1 MLRTL
6 LFILFLPVSQVMA
19 QNSAYIKKQN
29 NSLVIGNSNIER
41 VISIEPNHVGTTE
54 IINKRSGKTYT
65 VQSDVFA
72 MQIVFSGIG
81 PAYGKDQNGEND
93 VILTARDFTFDGY
106 KETDLE
112 HGGKKLSLNF
122 KFNWED
128 TRFRLIVNYEVYPQ
142 KFSLR
147 KWIAVADSSYGIQ
160 FLDRMYVESMTFD
173 GNDFSRGQFGQP
185 VFNNDLFLGV
195 EYPTVENKL
204 NGNRVRI
211 VYVVGKEIKKKPYV
225 THTSIIGAAPSKV
238 KLMQTFMDYVDGIK
252 VNGTRPYLLYNSWYD
267 FRNPAIV
274 KDAASVMNEK
284 NVLSRIQ
291 TFKRYMYDKYNIALD
306 AFVLDDGWDNYRS
319 MWAIDS
325 TRFPHGFTP
334 LVKAL
339 KPMHTDLGIWASPI
353 CGYSNRDIR
362 VKWGAEHGYEK
373 TGNFLSFAGT
383 KYKAA
388 YKQRMVNYAKDYNL
402 GYFKWD
408 GFLLASNEPN
418 QGHLPGIYSREANV
432 STYIDIINAVRKVN
446 PDIFLNITTGTWLSP
461 WWLKYADCIWMQG
474 QDYGYAEDVPSLN
487 DRDKAITYK
496 DAVLW
501 NNYRKLHLLF
511 PMSSLM
517 THGIIKGRLN
527 LLGGKNESLDSFS
540 NEVMMY
546 FGRGVMMWE
555 LYISPDLLSDGEWNA
570 IASSIKW
577 ARANKNVLEK
587 TRMILGNPMKR
598 ETYGY
603 LHFRKDKGILL
614 LRNPSVS
621 KQTANIDLTP
631 DLGDIDPSGEYYVKI
646 IYPYNF
652 ILPKPV
658 KLNQTLSINLDGY
671 EVLAAEL
678 IPSDKMDKKLPVG
691 VKYSINN
698 GSITVFGEPGTQQVI
713 TSVGRKKLGDVQ
725 FGGKKAAIT
734 HDEKSPSRNN
744 GSAFISQAK
753 ISIPQSYKNAKF
765 GFLLESDKELL
776 KDAKPNFEVKIN
788 GTAQKL
794 TVEQEHGKW
803 FWVTADLKPGE
814 NSVNYSITFPS
825 RETGMISSWI
835 ISDEQLTGKQI
846 GQVTS
851 GSPIEDEILPAKP
864 YPADIQKDI
873 IPIKSYIITP
883 SDHE

>member
-1 MLRTL
+1 MLKSL
-6 LFILFLPVSQVMA
+6 LLVFLLPVSQVMA

-29 NSLVIGNSNIER
+29 NTLLIGNGDIER
-41 VISIEPNHVGTTE
+41 VINISPDDVGTTE
-54 IINKRSGKTYT
+54 IVNKLSGKTYA
-65 VQSDVFA
+65 VKSDVFA
-72 MQIVFSGIG
+72 MQVVFSGIG

-93 VILTARDFTFDGY
+93 VILTAKDFTFNGY
-106 KETDLE
+106 KEADLE

-128 TRFRLIVNYEVYPQ
+128 TKFRLTVNYEVYPQ

-147 KWIAVADSSYGIQ
+147 KWIDVADSSYGIQ
-160 FLDRMYVESMTFD
+160 FLDRMYVESMTFE

-185 VFNNDLFLGV
+185 VFDNDLFLGV

-204 NGNRVRI
+204 SGNRVRI
-211 VYVVGKEIKKKPYV
+211 GYVVGEKIKKKPYV

-238 KLMQTFMDYVDGIK
+238 KLVQTFMDYVDGIK
-252 VNGTRPYLLYNSWYD
+252 VNGTRPFLLYNSWYD

-291 TFKRYMYDKYNIALD
+291 TFKKYMFDKYNIALD

-362 VKWGAEHGYEK
+362 VNWGAEHGYEK

-388 YKQRMVNYAKDYNL
+388 YKRRMVDYAKEYDL

-474 QDYGYAEDVPSLN
+474 QDFGYAENVPSLN
-487 DRDKAITYK
+487 ERDKSITYR
-496 DAVLW
+496 DAVLY
-501 NNYRKLHLLF
+501 NDYQKLHLLF

-527 LLGGKNESLDSFS
+527 FLGGKDESLDSFS

-555 LYISPDLLSDGEWNA
+555 LYVSPDLLSNGEWSA
-570 IASSIKW
+570 LASSIKW
-577 ARANKNVLEK
+577 AKANKHVLEK
-587 TRMILGNPMKR
+587 TRMILGDPMKG

-603 LHFRKDKGILL
+603 LHLRKDKGILL
-614 LRNPSVS
+614 LRNPDVARR
-621 KQTANIDLTP
+621 TASINMTP
-631 DLGDIDPSGEYYVKI
+631 DLGDIDPSTEYYVKV
-646 IYPYNF
+646 IYPYNL
-652 ILPKPV
+652 ILPRPV
-658 KLNQTLSINLDGY
+658 KLNQKLSIDLDGY

-678 IPSDKMDKKLPVG
+678 IPVDKMDKKLPVG
-691 VKYSINN
+691 VKYSTDN
-698 GSITVFGEPGTQQVI
+698 GNITVFGEPGTKQTI
-713 TSVGRKKLGDVQ
+713 ESVGKTKLGDLQ
-725 FGGKKAAIT
+725 FGSKKTGIKYE
-734 HDEKSPSRNN
+734 EKSPSKNN
-744 GSAFISQAK
+744 GSAFVSHAK
-753 ISIPQSYKNAKF
+753 ISIPRFYKNAKF
-765 GFLLESDKELL
+765 GFLLESDNELL
-776 KDAKPNFEVKIN
+776 KEDKPNFEVKIN
-788 GTAQKL
+788 GTTKKL

-814 NSVNYSITFPS
+814 NSVDYSITFPS
-825 RETGMISSWI
+825 NETGKISSWI
-835 ISDEQLTGKQI
+835 ISDEILTGKQI
-846 GQVTS
+846 GRVTH
-851 GSPIEDEILPAKP
+851 GSPIDDEILPAKP
-864 YPADIQKDI
+864 YPANIQKDI
-873 IPIKSYIITP
+873 IPIKSFSIMT
-883 SDHE
+883 SR